1 VGYTQQFGNSRT
13 VPTAGPY
20 AGVTALRTKPSGAVV
35 TPGSVP
41 RWVIAASAVLHGVV
55 IAGVVWHGHRL
66 PPTPPS
72 DEATVQV
79 EYVHQDAQVKGA
91 PNPDEAA
98 DPTDA
103 PAKDV
108 APPAAAPPPPSNP
121 YADVPMP
128 KAAPPSDSAAGRAGH
143 PTNADGS
150 APTDIDGLTV
160 TGQNM
165 VSSGPDA
172 AYRNMPPNY
181 PRDAVRAHQQG
192 SVQVTIHITPE
203 GVPDQVNIVISSG
216 SPVLDK
222 AVREAV
228 WKWHFKPAIHDG
240 VAVASIYRLQ
250 MNFRNQDAQ

>member
-1 VGYTQQFGNSRT
+1 M
-13 VPTAGPY
+13 
-20 AGVTALRTKPSGAVV
+20 TALRTPMNGAAV
-35 TPGSVP
+35 TPGVVP
-41 RWVIAASAVLHGVV
+41 RWVISASGLLHGVV
-55 IAGVVWHGHRL
+55 IAAVIWRAHPA
-66 PPTPPS
+66 PPTPS
-72 DEATVQV
+72 DDGATVQV

-91 PNPDEAA
+91 PNPDAAA

-103 PAKDV
+103 PATDA
-108 APPAAAPPPPSNP
+108 APPAAAPPPPANP

-128 KAAPPSDSAAGRAGH
+128 PATPPSETAADQSGH

-150 APTDIDGLTV
+150 AAADIDALTV
-160 TGQNM
+160 TGRNM

-203 GVPDQVNIVISSG
+203 GIPDQVNIVISSG

-228 WKWHFKPAIHDG
+228 WKWHFKPGIRDG

>member
-1 VGYTQQFGNSRT
+1 MGYTQHIAITRL
-13 VPTAGPY
+13 VPGATQLVGP
-20 AGVTALRTKPSGAVV
+20 AHRAPMNGAAVTLGH
-35 TPGSVP
+35 VP
-41 RWVIAASAVLHGVV
+41 RWVIGASGLLHGLVV
-55 IAGVVWHGHRL
+55 AAVIWRAHPA

-72 DEATVQV
+72 DAATVQV

-91 PNPDEAA
+91 PNPDAAA
-98 DPTDA
+98 DPTEA
-103 PAKDV
+103 PAPDV

-128 KAAPPSDSAAGRAGH
+128 PAAPPSDAAVGQSGH

-150 APTDIDGLTV
+150 AAADIDGLTV

-181 PRDAVRAHQQG
+181 PRDAARAHQQG

-203 GVPDQVNIVISSG
+203 GLPDQVHIVISSG
-216 SPVLDK
+216 SPVLDN

-228 WKWHFKPAIHDG
+228 AKWHFKPAIRDG
-240 VAVASIYRLQ
+240 VAIASIYRLQ
-250 MNFRNQDAQ
+250 MNFRNQGGQ